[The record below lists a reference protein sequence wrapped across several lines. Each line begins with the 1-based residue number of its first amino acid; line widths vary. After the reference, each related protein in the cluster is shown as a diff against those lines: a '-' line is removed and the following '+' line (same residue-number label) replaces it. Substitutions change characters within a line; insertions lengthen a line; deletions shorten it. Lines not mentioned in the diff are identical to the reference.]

1 MCDYSLENVASRP
14 AKAGDR
20 VVSTKFHNAI
30 TRGFSAVDDPTVAVC
45 LLPGTELAFDKEV
58 TYYSRF
64 ASTPDM
70 KTDGRVARFR
80 QVDLDKRHV
89 HHDAL
94 EFADGRIVHLAR
106 LAEGQVATVIQMPHV
121 AQPIAGSAET
131 EKTTTVRRELLGS
144 H

>member
-1 MCDYSLENVASRP
+1 MCDYSLESVASRP
-14 AKAGDR
+14 ARAGDQ
-20 VVSTKFHNAI
+20 VVSTKFQNAI
-30 TRGFSAVDDPTVAVC
+30 TRGFSAVGDPTVAVC
-45 LLPGTELAFDKEV
+45 LLPGTELAFDQEV

-64 ASTPDM
+64 AIMPDM
-70 KTDGRVARFR
+70 KTSARVARFR

-121 AQPIAGSAET
+121 TQPAGKSTASHPEN
-131 EKTTTVRRELLGS
+131 ELLDS
-144 H
+144 Q